1 MTPDIEELNPKK
13 EVSCTYNFYSTFRVK
28 VTPKRVKTTHVRSK
42 NDPIFGVSLTPDW
55 E

>member
-1 MTPDIEELNPKK
+1 MLDL
-13 EVSCTYNFYSTFRVK
+13 EVAISAWDSTFRVK

-42 NDPIFGVSLTPDW
+42 INPIFGVKRTLFQ